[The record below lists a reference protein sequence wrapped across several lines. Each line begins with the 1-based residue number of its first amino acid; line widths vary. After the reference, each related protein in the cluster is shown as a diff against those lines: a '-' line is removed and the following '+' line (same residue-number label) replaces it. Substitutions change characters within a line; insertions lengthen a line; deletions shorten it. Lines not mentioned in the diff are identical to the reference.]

1 MSQINQQEEDLA
13 FERLLLAA
21 GRTEAMPPEQ
31 TQAALLRFAA
41 GIAALPGLTGSATS
55 GGPTTG
61 GSDGSWA
68 RLVAPAKW
76 ASLGFIAGGV
86 AMLGWLGYE
95 PRAVESPTPPMVPIA
110 MVPPAVAP
118 ITPAASAQAERPV
131 QASSAPQSA
140 PARAMRPA
148 RDPTLDALALRSA
161 GSGSDLAAEVAALDG
176 IRTALSI
183 GAWRD
188 AEKQSDA
195 YRRAFPQ
202 GALRSEAE
210 VLAIEGLLAQGRK
223 QAAVAAGERFISSHP
238 RDPQVARMRALIESP

>member
-1 MSQINQQEEDLA
+1 MSPIGQQEEDLA

-21 GRTEAMPPEQ
+21 GRTETMPPEQ
-31 TQAALLRFAA
+31 TEAALLRFAA
-41 GIAALPGLTGSATS
+41 GIGALHGDAGSNMSGVPSTGASA
-55 GGPTTG
+55 
-61 GSDGSWA
+61 GSWA
-68 RLVAPAKW
+68 RFAVPAKW

-86 AMLGWLGYE
+86 AMLGWLGHGPGPIE
-95 PRAVESPTPPMVPIA
+95 SRAPQAVPNAKVPSVAASITPPARPEA
-110 MVPPAVAP
+110 R
-118 ITPAASAQAERPV
+118 QPV
-131 QASSAPQSA
+131 QTSLAPRSVPA
-140 PARAMRPA
+140 PGKQLARA
-148 RDPTLDALALRSA
+148 PTVDALPLRSA
-161 GSGSDLAAEVAALDG
+161 GSSSDLAAEVAALDG